1 MSLKQDRTQ
10 ERIRVILSDLL
21 LFEISDPRLQGVT
34 ITEVKVDLE
43 IAYANVYVNALGDES
58 RKDEILA
65 GLQHAKGFLRREVGK
80 RIHLRR
86 VPDLIF
92 HWDHTLEHGEH
103 INQVIDKLDIPPAP
117 IEEIMEEDNDDPL
130 GFLD

>member
-117 IEEIMEEDNDDPL
+117 IEEITEEDNDDPL